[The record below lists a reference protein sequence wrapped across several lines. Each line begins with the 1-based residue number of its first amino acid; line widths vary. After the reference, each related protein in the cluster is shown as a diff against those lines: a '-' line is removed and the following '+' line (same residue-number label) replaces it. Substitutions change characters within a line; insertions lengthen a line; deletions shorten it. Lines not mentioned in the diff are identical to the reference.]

1 MPGDHSYHASPSFC
15 PCCNL
20 CTLYWFLIIF
30 CTGYIFNHTSL
41 IHPSMDL
48 RWHITNHLDPK
59 ITRHKP
65 SNIYFFLLQWRLL
78 PIPTDTEY
86 INWQTWVTTQG
97 FVAYALEDK
106 IYVLAKPQFRCLN
119 AFLNMVQR
127 NLSKIFLTLPEFCY
141 YNSPCIKKPQNPKN
155 PKKPKKPHPTTI
167 TKDIFP
173 QLSFFAPT
181 FGN

>member
-1 MPGDHSYHASPSFC
+1 MLLPASVLAVTYV
-15 PCCNL
+15 L
-20 CTLYWFLIIF
+20 CIDFWLFSVL
-30 CTGYIFNHTSL
+30 NTSL
-41 IHPSMDL
+41 TILPWFTLPWILGDIL
-48 RWHITNHLDPK
+48 PTTWTPK